1 MNELKGEYIFDFYD
15 VKEYIENEYAGAVV
29 PVF

>member
-15 VKEYIENEYAGAVV
+15 VKEYIEKHAQYTQNLDY
-29 PVF
+29 